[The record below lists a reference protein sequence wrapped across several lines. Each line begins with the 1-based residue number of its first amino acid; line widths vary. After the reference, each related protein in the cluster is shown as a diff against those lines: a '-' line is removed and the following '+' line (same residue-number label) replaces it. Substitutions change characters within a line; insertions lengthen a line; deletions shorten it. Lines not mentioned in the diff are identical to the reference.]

1 MEEQLK
7 NTHFVS
13 TTQSAF
19 LSVSTQY
26 YLLRD
31 GRSHRLRHEAR
42 EVGEIGPLDG
52 QTMRPLATT
61 TALVGGLSACYIASN
76 LFRQRQRAQHGVVT
90 TLYRYLR
97 LRYHLRDLSKVI
109 IIADFDR
116 TLTTAMCKTSCHG
129 VVESC
134 AGLSASY
141 RNLTTKLTEHYL
153 PIEMDPA
160 IPRAEKIPL
169 MQEWYRRAHELL
181 LQEPFTP
188 ALLES
193 AVRESRIALRPG
205 CDELLAGCH
214 DRGVPVVVMSAGLG
228 NVIKSVMGQ
237 RLTPGTAA
245 KVVPSLPIV
254 SNWLL
259 FDVQDQV
266 CGFSEPLLHMFNKD
280 GCFIETQLAER
291 WPQLSKGRHTIL
303 LLGDG
308 LGDAHMADGFERSHT
323 ILKVGFLN
331 EQEDARVAA
340 RLAQYEEAFDA
351 VILADQPFGWLLNGL
366 LRW

>member
-1 MEEQLK
+1 MK
-7 NTHFVS
+7 RAPS
-13 TTQSAF
+13 WAF
-19 LSVSTQY
+19 LLVPVS
-26 YLLRD
+26 LWIPKIEFGNVAVSFSMFPPLR
-31 GRSHRLRHEAR
+31 
-42 EVGEIGPLDG
+42 
-52 QTMRPLATT
+52 TLATT

-116 TLTTAMCKTSCHG
+116 TLTTAACKTSCHG

-181 LQEPFTP
+181 LKEPFTP

-259 FDVQDQV
+259 FDVQDHV

-280 GCFIETQLAER
+280 GCFIESQLAER

-308 LGDAHMADGFERSHT
+308 LGDAHMADGFESSHT
-323 ILKVGFLN
+323 IIKVGFLN

-351 VILADQPFGWLLNGL
+351 VILADQPFGWLLYGL